1 MGYFSKYASN
11 IDDISIMSNTFNL
24 LIMEFTPTENIL
36 VMYKHRKSRIA
47 AQLNIANMGKVF
59 EIEKNSTS

>member
-1 MGYFSKYASN
+1 
-11 IDDISIMSNTFNL
+11 MSNTFNL